1 MIALGQQGNRTQ
13 WDGILK
19 RKVSWLDICGFNFI
33 HIRFLIQAV
42 YDTILKPANVQTW
55 GKAETPQYLLY
66 EKRWSLKN
74 ILRCCTKAFGDGCY
88 CWRHNQV
95 LRVIENVFNKCL
107 WTSIYK
113 PVSRRINFLRSA
125 TSEKTS
131 LLLHRA
137 RLEGI
142 CWSGWVAE
150 ILWSYCPNTTSER
163 HDSCFEYDEA
173 SDHVGVDGIVG
184 GKHGKVPRKEAHS
197 ISRTCWAV

>member
-19 RKVSWLDICGFNFI
+19 RKVCWLDICGFNFI

-66 EKRWSLKN
+66 EKRWLLKN

-88 CWRHNQV
+88 SWRHNQV
-95 LRVIENVFNKCL
+95 LRVIANVFNKCL

-131 LLLHRA
+131 LLCTRRDWKAFVDL
-137 RLEGI
+137 
-142 CWSGWVAE
+142 
-150 ILWSYCPNTTSER
+150 
-163 HDSCFEYDEA
+163 DEQLKF
-173 SDHVGVDGIVG
+173 SDHIV
-184 GKHGKVPRKEAHS
+184 
-197 ISRTCWAV
+197 RTQLQKDMILVSNTMKLVIMWELTVS